1 MPCLHVHDV
10 RIQVP
15 VPWSDHSRNEQ
26 ITSMNTAMSY
36 IHGCYVQ
43 VPVPWSDHSRNEQI
57 TSVAT
62 AMAYIHNSSKAAVER
77 LYSHQRFQHKFFTP
91 LTYQEFVHIFKT
103 VAAFIA
109 KRERDSIERYES
121 GLGRMDE
128 AFESIAAMKK
138 EVTDLMPRK
147 RNAQQQ
153 VNEHVQNV
161 EKQRLE
167 YIEVRLVKFS
177 SNLSNKCK

>member
-1 MPCLHVHDV
+1 M
-10 RIQVP
+10 P
-15 VPWSDHSRNEQ
+15 VPWSEHSRHEQ
-26 ITSMNTAMSY
+26 IA
-36 IHGCYVQ
+36 
-43 VPVPWSDHSRNEQI
+43 
-57 TSVAT
+57 SVAT
-62 AMAYIHNSSKAAVER
+62 AMAYIHNSSRAAVEK

-138 EVTDLMPRK
+138 EVTDLLPRK
-147 RNAQQQ
+147 RTAQSQ
-153 VNEHVQNV
+153 VNDHVQNV
-161 EKQRLE
+161 EKQRQE
-167 YIEVRLVKFS
+167 YIAVCARAEQSVLSVLLLVCAHVKPFF
-177 SNLSNKCK
+177 

>member
-1 MPCLHVHDV
+1 M
-10 RIQVP
+10 P
-15 VPWSDHSRNEQ
+15 VPWSEHSRHEQ
-26 ITSMNTAMSY
+26 IA
-36 IHGCYVQ
+36 
-43 VPVPWSDHSRNEQI
+43 
-57 TSVAT
+57 SVAT
-62 AMAYIHNSSKAAVER
+62 AMAYIHNSSRAAVEK

-167 YIEVRLVKFS
+167 YIEVRFVKCS
-177 SNLSNKCK
+177 SSLSNTSVNECFMITIFVMVSYLYSTQPPNA